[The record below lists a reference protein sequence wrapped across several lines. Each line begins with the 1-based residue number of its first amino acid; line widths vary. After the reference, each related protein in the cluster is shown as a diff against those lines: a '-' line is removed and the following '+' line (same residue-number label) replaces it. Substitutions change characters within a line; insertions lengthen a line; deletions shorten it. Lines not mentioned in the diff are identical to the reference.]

1 MNLPSPIAK
10 LRFKINVGQEEKHEL
25 KPRISAMC
33 KISFELFAKSP
44 SRKRTHE
51 LSVNKGFF
59 FFFFKSMENV
69 RFYICNFLSSAFLL
83 TTCIQNCFSL

>member
-59 FFFFKSMENV
+59 FFFLQEYGKCQV
-69 RFYICNFLSSAFLL
+69 LYL
-83 TTCIQNCFSL
+83 

>member
-59 FFFFKSMENV
+59 FFFSSRVWKMSGFISV
-69 RFYICNFLSSAFLL
+69 ISYLQHFY
-83 TTCIQNCFSL
+83 